1 MKFIRNTFKFF
12 FLIINIIVGIC
23 FLICAYSPMI
33 SPVQHP
39 YWACAG
45 LFIPIFIIL
54 NLCFVVFWAFMKW
67 KMMIVP
73 VAFFLLGWNSLM
85 SYSPINLSTEASG
98 GDTLELLTYN
108 VMQMQRQK
116 AADGSRINPVLDY
129 IRESGADIVC
139 LQEYPAHN
147 AKIKS
152 ALQKVYPYVRVHTV
166 NGNSMAC
173 YSKYPVKLIENID
186 IESRNNASAAFSVKY
201 KEHDIPVIVNHLES
215 NKLDAHDKEVYTDML
230 KSPNEN
236 KVKSGSKYL
245 LNKLADAMAI
255 RGPQADVISEYIE
268 KNYAK
273 QIALSDIARETK
285 LSESHLS
292 VLFKTETGINFL
304 QYLNAVRITNATH
317 LLLQTSMNVTEIA
330 SATGFPSPGYFTKMF
345 RRFKGMTPTEYRNS
359 HSDKEV

>member
-23 FLICAYSPMI
+23 FMICACSPMI

-39 YWACAG
+39 LWACAG

-54 NLCFVVFWAFMKW
+54 NLCFVVFWAFMRW

-108 VMQMQRQK
+108 VMQMQHQK

-173 YSKYPVKLIENID
+173 YSKYPVKLIENLD

-255 RGPQADVISEYIE
+255 RGPQADVISEYIG
-268 KNYAK
+268 KNYSPYM
-273 QIALSDIARETK
+273 IVCGDFNDTPVSYVHNRISEK
-285 LSESHLS
+285 LQDAYIEAGNGP
-292 VLFKTETGINFL
+292 GITYNRNFL
-304 QYLNAVRITNATH
+304 YFRIDHIMVGDAYRVLDCRVDDSIDASDH
-317 LLLQTSMNVTEIA
+317 YPLRCRLEI
-330 SATGFPSPGYFTKMF
+330 K
-345 RRFKGMTPTEYRNS
+345 R
-359 HSDKEV
+359 